1 VIVDIQVW
9 SDVVC
14 PWCYLGKVRLEKA
27 LVDFPGDVRVTFR
40 AFVLDPSPV
49 PHPMPIKVA
58 VGAKFGGGERA
69 EQMFSHV
76 TNLAAGDGLHLDFDR
91 ALAANTFD
99 AHRLVAW
106 AAGRGRQAD
115 MVDAIQRAHFTDGV
129 DIGSRPALARLAG
142 SIGLDEAS
150 ALAYLGTDEGSESVN
165 ADLEEAAKLG
175 ITSVPTFV
183 IDNRYAVQGAQ
194 EASVLREALEE
205 IARRKAV
212 DARR

>member
-1 VIVDIQVW
+1 
-9 SDVVC
+9 
-14 PWCYLGKVRLEKA
+14 
-27 LVDFPGDVRVTFR
+27 
-40 AFVLDPSPV
+40 
-49 PHPMPIKVA
+49 
-58 VGAKFGGGERA
+58 
-69 EQMFSHV
+69 
-76 TNLAAGDGLHLDFDR
+76 
-91 ALAANTFD
+91 
-99 AHRLVAW
+99 
-106 AAGRGRQAD
+106 

-150 ALAYLGTDEGSESVN
+150 ALAYLRTDEGSESVN

-175 ITSVPTFV
+175 ISSVPTFV

-205 IARRKAV
+205 IARREAV